1 MSLLLL
7 SLLPIY
13 VEYTPLLSTSI
24 PPPFPYG
31 FGELLPR
38 PSGGGIIYMKEG
50 IQLYYNDQLGGRSPK
65 GNDAIGD

>member
-1 MSLLLL
+1 MSLLICEM

-24 PPPFPYG
+24 PPYG

-38 PSGGGIIYMKEG
+38 PSGGGMIYMKEG
-50 IQLYYNDQLGGRSPK
+50 IRLYYNQLGGRSPK
-65 GNDAIGD
+65 GSDAIGD

>member
-24 PPPFPYG
+24 PPYG

-65 GNDAIGD
+65 GSDAIGD

>member
-1 MSLLLL
+1 MS
-7 SLLPIY
+7 
-13 VEYTPLLSTSI
+13 SI
-24 PPPFPYG
+24 HPYCPQASPPYG

-65 GNDAIGD
+65 GSDAIGD

>member
-1 MSLLLL
+1 MS
-7 SLLPIY
+7 SVQPY
-13 VEYTPLLSTSI
+13 CPQAS
-24 PPPFPYG
+24 PPPSPYG

-65 GNDAIGD
+65 GSDAIGDWVDDI